1 MSEQIQTE
9 GLSLTN
15 IFKLF
20 LSKIKLLIIVLIC
33 GVIAGGAFG
42 LIRSNGVN
50 YYGTRLE
57 FYINPETSDDSVNS
71 ESTYGVYGAYGK
83 HVMDN
88 MIKLLSSEIF
98 AEKLILNGEHLPEKD
113 KWVDTSSETE
123 VALDLNT
130 KIDAAQ
136 VEVDKYDTAYAELQV
151 LIQDKNDDNLAY
163 NTAYEAMK
171 EAWQTLYNQNI
182 VDSPSFNQREYNNKS
197 NANPDAFV
205 DFSNKL
211 VAYQDADKALTI
223 STEAVKEAQA
233 SLVTKRDNRD
243 KVLNIA
249 LSAWRKTEAYRG
261 ALYQY
266 REAVS
271 FSYIEETAKTED
283 AADLARSF
291 IYVNINVLGDG
302 NKAFAEDLMA
312 RIQVLVP
319 AYVSENMI
327 IPTGYSGTR
336 CIEITTT
343 SGIALTN
350 PTYMKD
356 SIIKFALLGGAAALV
371 LACVILVIVDSS
383 DKRVRS
389 YEQIDRYLKVPLLG
403 IIPSIDEDK
412 INAWHENMKNGKGDE
427 QL

>member
-130 KIDAAQ
+130 KITAAQ
-136 VEVDKYDTAYAELQV
+136 AEVDKYDTAYEALQV
-151 LIQDKNDDNLAY
+151 KVQAKNDLVADY
-163 NTAYEAMK
+163 NTALDALKAEWN
-171 EAWQTLYNQNI
+171 ELYL
-182 VDSPSFNQREYNNKS
+182 DNK
-197 NANPDAFV
+197 
-205 DFSNKL
+205 
-211 VAYQDADKALTI
+211 TI
-223 STEAVKEAQA
+223 SATFNETEYFRNNYDENPEYSTLQGLFNTWDNINEQGSALNDEIKIMQDNL
-233 SLVTKRDNRD
+233 SNMKKDRDA
-243 KVLNIA
+243 VLNVA
-249 LSAWRKTEAYRG
+249 LSAWRQTASYRS

-271 FSYIEETAKTED
+271 FSYIEETAKAED

-291 IYVNINVLGDG
+291 IYVSINVLGDG

>member
-20 LSKIKLLIIVLIC
+20 LSKLKLLILVLVCGAIV
-33 GVIAGGAFG
+33 GGAFG
-42 LIRSNGVN
+42 FIRTNGVN

-98 AEKLILNGEHLPEKD
+98 TEKLILNGSPLPEKD
-113 KWVDTSSETE
+113 KWVNTESETE

-136 VEVDKYDTAYAELQV
+136 VEVDSYNDKYEDLLALTKE
-151 LIQDKNDDNLAY
+151 KNDLVVLY
-163 NTAYEAMK
+163 NAAYEELKAV
-171 EAWQTLYNQNI
+171 WQSYYFEGDTI
-182 VDSPSFNQREYNNKS
+182 SSSFNETEYYKNNYDEDPK
-197 NANPDAFV
+197 
-205 DFSNKL
+205 
-211 VAYQDADKALTI
+211 Y
-223 STEAVKEAQA
+223 A
-233 SLVTKRDNRD
+233 SLQEKFNTWSDLNERGNAKANEIKIMQDDLSEMRKVRDD
-243 KVLNIA
+243 KLNVA
-249 LSAWRKTEAYRG
+249 LSAWRQTAAYKDS
-261 ALYQY
+261 LYKF
-266 REAVS
+266 RESVS
-271 FSYIEETAKTED
+271 FSYLEDDAKAED

-291 IYVNINVLGDG
+291 IYVSINVLGDA
-302 NKAFAEDLMA
+302 NKTFAEDLMA
-312 RIQVLVP
+312 RIQVQVP
-319 AYVSENMI
+319 DYVEENMV
-327 IPTGYSGTR
+327 IPSGYSGTR

-350 PTYMKD
+350 PSYTKD
-356 SIIKFALLGGAAALV
+356 SVIKFALLGGVAVLV

-403 IIPSIDEDK
+403 IIPSIDEEK
-412 INAWHENMKNGKGDE
+412 INAWHESMKNSKGE
-427 QL
+427 KN